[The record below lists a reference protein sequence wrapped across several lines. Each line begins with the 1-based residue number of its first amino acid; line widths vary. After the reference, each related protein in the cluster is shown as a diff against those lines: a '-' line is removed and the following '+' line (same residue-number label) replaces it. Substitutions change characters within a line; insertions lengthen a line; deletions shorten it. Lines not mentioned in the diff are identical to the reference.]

1 MLTGMTER
9 GQEDALYEDQL
20 GSVVNSVSTLKDNN
34 AQQPYEIH
42 MAEPSVDTDY
52 DQMRYSTAVGGGGG
66 GGALGTAVN
75 LKSEESTMGT
85 RDRDRILDSKNIT
98 QERFLV
104 SQTDSVGIS
113 TKPNN

>member
-1 MLTGMTER
+1 MSRIESSKDVDVDGNEGQLLLTGMTER

-34 AQQPYEIH
+34 NVQPYEVH

-52 DQMRYSTAVGGGGG
+52 DQMRYSTAVGG
-66 GGALGTAVN
+66 ALGTAAN

-98 QERFLV
+98 QERFL
-104 SQTDSVGIS
+104 
-113 TKPNN
+113 